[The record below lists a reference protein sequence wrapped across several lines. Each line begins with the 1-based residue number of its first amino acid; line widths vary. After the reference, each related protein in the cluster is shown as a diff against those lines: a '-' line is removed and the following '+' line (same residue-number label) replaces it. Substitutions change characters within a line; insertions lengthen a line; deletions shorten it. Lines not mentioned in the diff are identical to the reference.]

1 MFTFWRFQTASEETF
16 GSFGRSAFGCRWLK
30 MVKTSTTSNQMKKS
44 KIRILVADDH
54 PVVRDGIVSIIEVEK
69 DMRVVAQAEDGV
81 EAVELVEKL
90 LPDIVLLDLRMP
102 RLDGVEAIA
111 QIQSRHGPSRVVVL
125 TTFESEQ
132 DVHLSLKAGARGY
145 LLKDTCRRTLLETI
159 RQVHGG
165 KTCIPP
171 RIGQKLAENMSR
183 PVLSGRE
190 LDVLRLVADG
200 KSNRESGA
208 QLGITEGTVK
218 THVKSLLNKL
228 KVPGR
233 TAAVREAV
241 HLGLVRLA

>member
-1 MFTFWRFQTASEETF
+1 
-16 GSFGRSAFGCRWLK
+16 
-30 MVKTSTTSNQMKKS
+30 MKQS

-81 EAVELVEKL
+81 EAVELVKKL

-102 RLDGVEAIA
+102 RLDGLEAIA
-111 QIQSRHGPSRVVVL
+111 QIQSRHGPSKIVVL

-132 DVHLSLKAGARGY
+132 DIRLSLKAGARGY
-145 LLKDTCRRTLLETI
+145 LLKDTCRQMLLETI

-171 RIGQKLAENMSR
+171 RIGQKLVENLGR

-190 LDVLRLVADG
+190 LDVLNLVSKG
-200 KSNRESGA
+200 ESNKFIGV

-218 THVKSLLNKL
+218 THVKNLLSKL

>member
-1 MFTFWRFQTASEETF
+1 
-16 GSFGRSAFGCRWLK
+16 
-30 MVKTSTTSNQMKKS
+30 MKPS

-69 DMRVVAQAEDGV
+69 DMRIVAQAEDGV
-81 EAVELVEKL
+81 EAVELVKKL

-102 RLDGVEAIA
+102 RLDGLEAIA
-111 QIQSRHGPSRVVVL
+111 QIVSHHGPSKVIVL

-132 DVHLSLKAGARGY
+132 DIHLSLKAGVRGY
-145 LLKDTCRRTLLETI
+145 LLKDACRQMLLETI

-165 KTCIPP
+165 RTCIAP
-171 RIGQKLAENMSR
+171 RIGQKLVENMAR
-183 PVLSGRE
+183 PVLTRRE
-190 LDVLRLVADG
+190 LDVLKLIADG
-200 KSNRESGA
+200 KSNKESGA
-208 QLGITEGTVK
+208 QLGIAEGTVK
-218 THVKSLLNKL
+218 THVKSLLSKL

>member
-1 MFTFWRFQTASEETF
+1 MV
-16 GSFGRSAFGCRWLK
+16 SARAL
-30 MVKTSTTSNQMKKS
+30 SASNQMKQS

-69 DMRVVAQAEDGV
+69 DMRVVAQAEDGM
-81 EAVELVEKL
+81 EAVELAEKL

-102 RLDGVEAIA
+102 RLDGLEAIA
-111 QIQSRHGPSRVVVL
+111 QIQSRHGPSKVVVL

-132 DVHLSLKAGARGY
+132 DVRVSLKAGARGY
-145 LLKDTCRRTLLETI
+145 LLKDTCRQTLLETI
-159 RQVHGG
+159 RQVHDG

-171 RIGQKLAENMSR
+171 RIGQKLMQNMSR

-190 LDVLRLVADG
+190 LDVLNLVSKG
-200 KSNRESGA
+200 ESNKIIGD

-228 KVPGR
+228 NAPGR